1 MGVLTWNE
9 CNDMQGYTRTAAYH
23 LFLVEES
30 TGCYAVSTF
39 TLFFPEAMTACTAI
53 CFPQLI
59 DNLLQQEF
67 YSSLFIH
74 QQNVY
79 ETVTLATI
87 TSDIYNPSNVRQTL
101 PARLLVFRF
110 IDCVSSQIFIILLQV
125 SSCTF
130 RQFFF
135 LLQRIPVL
143 SILLQDKAQSWSSVL
158 F

>member
-9 CNDMQGYTRTAAYH
+9 CNDRVIPGLLLITFFWLKSLQVAMQYQLLHYS
-23 LFLVEES
+23 FLR
-30 TGCYAVSTF
+30 
-39 TLFFPEAMTACTAI
+39 LTACTAI

-67 YSSLFIH
+67 YSSLFVH